1 MTTHNTNNTPIIES
15 NDRAIYRLAK
25 QDPNKILIHSDAASG
40 GILVDSITVMVG
52 MGSCQ
57 CGDLYATITKTNG
70 KFTITG
76 DNGYGL
82 NGYGLGTT
90 MCKIKEAL
98 EAHKCLTISW
108 KVDAWRRTV
117 RTSLHTYEVYQAH
130 IIVPTALYLQF
141 DLTGKGT
148 NL

>member
-15 NDRAIYRLAK
+15 NDRMIYRLAK

-40 GILVDSITVMVG
+40 GILVDSIDAIVG

-70 KFTITG
+70 EYTVTG

-82 NGYGLGTT
+82 GAT
-90 MCKIKEAL
+90 MSKIKEAL
-98 EAHKCLTISW
+98 EAHKCLNISW
-108 KVDAWRRTV
+108 EVDAWRRTV
-117 RTSLHTYEVYQAH
+117 RTSLRDYRVYKAC
-130 IIVPTALYLQF
+130 IIVPPELYLQF